1 METKPKT
8 QKVAFNAE
16 DVEGFKEL
24 FPEFKSGNMTGR
36 ELGRKLVEI
45 LRNQT
50 PYSEAPSIQNNDDL
64 ERLPQNHCKQLREQL
79 AETEPSSD
87 SDLQSSKQKLK
98 IRLKHYF
105 WSSKTKTTMNFY
117 LTIKK
122 TEKNGNKN
130 TSI

>member
-8 QKVAFNAE
+8 KKVAFNAE

-24 FPEFKSGNMTGR
+24 FLEFKSGNMTER

-50 PYSEAPSIQNNDDL
+50 PYSETLSIQNKEKL
-64 ERLPQNHCKQLREQL
+64 EKLTQNRCKRLRKL
-79 AETEPSSD
+79 AEKHSASD
-87 SDLQSSKQKLK
+87 SQNSRQKPG
-98 IRLKHYF
+98 IRLKHIF
-105 WSSKTKTTMNFY
+105 KSSKTKTTMNFY

-122 TEKNGNKN
+122 TEKNGN
-130 TSI
+130 